1 MTRLTNLVLPAISF
15 SKKQKTKNQF
25 HLNFGIIIIILF
37 PVNHKRRMLCWRG
50 PKLDGCVLDRPAA
63 STRMLF
69 RFSSS
74 TVVVVVVVGSPLSLA
89 VPARSAVSFSS
100 SIPIGKFAF
109 FMIFKG
115 SLFFFFF
122 LLLLMADARRQQ
134 KDKNFFFSQSELNC
148 GLDWSRYILLV
159 VV

>member
-1 MTRLTNLVLPAISF
+1 MMTRLTNLVLPAISF

-74 TVVVVVVVGSPLSLA
+74 TVVVVVVVVGSPLSLA

-100 SIPIGKFAF
+100 SIPIGKFALF

-115 SLFFFFF
+115 SLFFF
-122 LLLLMADARRQQ
+122 LLLMADARRQQ
-134 KDKNFFFSQSELNC
+134 KDKNFFFSNLN
-148 GLDWSRYILLV
+148 
-159 VV
+159 

>member
-1 MTRLTNLVLPAISF
+1 MMTRLTNLVLPAISF

-100 SIPIGKFAF
+100 SIPIGKFALF
-109 FMIFKG
+109 FFYLKG
-115 SLFFFFF
+115 LFFFFF
-122 LLLLMADARRQQ
+122 FS
-134 KDKNFFFSQSELNC
+134 FFFLWQTRAASKKTRTFFFPNLNWTV
-148 GLDWSRYILLV
+148 DWTGVDIYY
-159 VV
+159 